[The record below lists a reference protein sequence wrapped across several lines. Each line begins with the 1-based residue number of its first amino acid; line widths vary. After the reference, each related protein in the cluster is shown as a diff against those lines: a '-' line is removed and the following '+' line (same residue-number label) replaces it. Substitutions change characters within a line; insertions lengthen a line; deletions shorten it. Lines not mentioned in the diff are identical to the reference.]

1 MIVGVMNELTFEKD
15 VVGVMDELT
24 FEEDEDGDDDYEFY
38 GVLER
43 AVDVAAEVGNEEE

>member
-15 VVGVMDELT
+15 
-24 FEEDEDGDDDYEFY
+24 EDGDDDYELY

-43 AVDVAAEVGNEEE
+43 AVDVAA